1 MNDLLPAV
9 IANLKAHKTW
19 QEVSDWISVVGP
31 KTRDFAGTVI
41 FCPSTPFLA
50 VAFGKVKSEQWKLQI
65 GAQDVSR
72 FGEGAYTGE
81 AAASQIAD
89 ICQYVLIG
97 HSERRKYFR
106 EDDDILWQKVKNA
119 AASHIEPIFCV
130 QDENTKIPQEVK
142 IAAYEPTFAIGT
154 QEADSPANAK
164 KVAREIKK
172 KGDLTVLYGGSVSGD
187 NVSQFL
193 SEGLID
199 GVLVGATNSLD
210 PQKFVRILESI

>member
-1 MNDLLPAV
+1 MDDSRPLTA
-9 IANLKAHKTW
+9 ANLKAHKTW

-50 VAFGKVKSEQWKLQI
+50 AVFDKVKIEQWKVRI
-65 GAQDVSR
+65 GAQDISR

-119 AASHIEPIFCV
+119 AASYIEPIFCV
-130 QDENTKIPQEVK
+130 QDENTKIPEGVK
-142 IAAYEPTFAIGT
+142 IAAYEPIFAIGT
-154 QEADSPANAK
+154 QEPDSPENARM
-164 KVAREIKK
+164 VVSEIKK
-172 KGDLTVLYGGSVSGD
+172 KGDLAVLYGGSVSGE
-187 NVSQFL
+187 NVKSFL
-193 SEGLID
+193 SDGLID